1 MAGGEACERDDG
13 IYDDGTYDIY
23 DDGMYDI
30 YDDECVDDGGS
41 CFVKAK
47 IKSSKVVLPDAN

>member
-23 DDGMYDI
+23 MMMN
-30 YDDECVDDGGS
+30 
-41 CFVKAK
+41 
-47 IKSSKVVLPDAN
+47 VLTTVGHALRK

>member
-1 MAGGEACERDDG
+1 MPGGEACERDDG
-13 IYDDGTYDIY
+13 IYDDG
-23 DDGMYDI
+23 MYDL

-41 CFVKAK
+41 CFVKVK